1 MRITL
6 AALLLSAALP
16 GLAGTPAAAG
26 FPRTIQ
32 GDDDRTITLSAPPR
46 RIVSVVLAVDQ
57 ILSALVESDRVQMVS
72 PLTADPYHSY
82 AVEWARHIPL
92 KIDVNVEQIIA
103 SKPDLIIVARYTR
116 ADTVKLLLDAGLPVL
131 RLGAYASIRDVQSNI
146 LKLGEAVGAD
156 TKARELVRQ
165 MNDRL
170 AAVERTV
177 ARAASRPRV
186 VHYIKGGF
194 IAGAGTTY
202 DETIVRAG
210 GINVGAENG
219 RKGFQKMSIENLIML
234 DPDIILLCDYGPAK
248 ANVVAQLYAD
258 PALRTM
264 RAVKMRRI
272 HALPGRDLG
281 AVDQFVVGGIEAT
294 ARLLHPELWGSAL

>member
-1 MRITL
+1 MRNVL
-6 AALLLSAALP
+6 AALLVLSALP
-16 GLAGTPAAAG
+16 GRAGTLPAAG
-26 FPRTIQ
+26 FPRVIQ
-32 GDDDRTITLSAPPR
+32 GDADRTITLSVPPR

-57 ILSALVESDRVQMVS
+57 ILSALVESDRVQVVS

-82 AVEWARHIPL
+82 AAEWARGIPL

-116 ADTVKLLLDAGLPVL
+116 AETVKLLLDAGLPVL

-156 TKARELVRQ
+156 TKAGELVRRMDEQ
-165 MNDRL
+165 L
-170 AAVERTV
+170 AAVERIV
-177 ARAASRPRV
+177 ARASTRPRV

-219 RKGFQKMSIENLIML
+219 RKGFQKMSTESLIVL
-234 DPDIILLCDYGPAK
+234 DPDVILLCDYGPSK
-248 ANVVAQLYAD
+248 SDVRSQLYAD
-258 PALRTM
+258 PALRGM
-264 RAVKMRRI
+264 RAVKTRRI
-272 HALPGRDLG
+272 YALPGRDLG

-294 ARLLHPELWGSAL
+294 ARILHPELWGSAQ